1 MRRTLR
7 PNNERKRPAELL
19 ARGGAGHARRR
30 RHDALLHMPGPR
42 KERQSHPTIEG
53 FGFPMCRLHM
63 LKIKWETRTQP
74 APMPDPWLF
83 RAYLG
88 RAMALK
94 INR

>member
-1 MRRTLR
+1 MTLCCICR
-7 PNNERKRPAELL
+7 AQGKSVKA
-19 ARGGAGHARRR
+19 
-30 RHDALLHMPGPR
+30 D
-42 KERQSHPTIEG
+42 PTIEG
-53 FGFPMCRLHM
+53 FGFPMCRLHK

-94 INR
+94 ISR